1 MSTDRRNEHDV
12 DKLLKQVLKDDL
24 PPEAELSMK
33 KCLDAFRHRMESFD
47 DTHEESRRAWWRLPS
62 MSAQWPPGRG
72 LFRKEALACLS
83 AVMLAAGVVIHLGGY
98 QSLLANTISL
108 LKMSV
113 SLTEQL
119 RLARSMDCVIS
130 MPALGSLAP
139 VYRIRW
145 IRDGHTRMDVES
157 PHGLERTLWIF
168 QGSVTVFSYES
179 GRSSTTPP
187 APDLQEPLPALVS
200 PNDLARRLSETWQLQ
215 PEKKRHHG
223 SSLVFIDRRD
233 GAVIEVYFDRN
244 SYLPISLDIKPPK
257 ANGKGGPGGVA
268 TTAVFI
274 WNQPIEPELLVPSLK
289 SGR

>member
-1 MSTDRRNEHDV
+1 MSKDRQNEHDV

-24 PPEAELSMK
+24 PSETEFRMK
-33 KCLDAFRHRMESFD
+33 KRLDAFRSALESAD
-47 DTHEESRRAWWRLPS
+47 DSRA
-62 MSAQWPPGRG
+62 AQSRGRRTRPLVFAQCHPQVG
-72 LFRKEALACLS
+72 VLRREVLACLS
-83 AVMLAAGVVIHLGGY
+83 AAMLVAGVVIHLGGY
-98 QSLLANTISL
+98 QSLLANSISA

-130 MPALGSLAP
+130 MPALGSSAP

-157 PHGLERTLWIF
+157 PRGLERTLWIF

-179 GRSSTTPP
+179 GRSSATPP

-200 PNDLARRLSETWQLQ
+200 PNDLARRFSEIWQLQ

-233 GAVIEVYFDRN
+233 GTVIEVDFDRN

-257 ANGKGGPGGVA
+257 ANGKGGPEGVA